1 MSDNNS
7 FMNKV
12 TKAGQNLVEQAK
24 EAGQNIADSA
34 ATQNIM
40 EKVGDAGGNILERA
54 KDLGGNLKDRAE
66 DAGQSLRKQ
75 TGKLFYRDEAAQ
87 EGDIEARQGFVER
100 LEVAGENLLDKAK
113 ELLQES
119 NTRRLIVR
127 SQDDKELLEVPLT
140 GGIVAGGVLAFV
152 APIVAV
158 LTAVG
163 GAVARVKLEVIRD
176 AEIVEDVQQLEA
188 DNTGEAEA

>member
-1 MSDNNS
+1 MSENNN

-40 EKVGDAGGNILERA
+40 EKVSDAGGNILERA

-87 EGDIEARQGFVER
+87 DGDIEVRQGFVER
-100 LEVAGENLLDKAK
+100 LEIAGDNLLDKAK

-127 SQDDKELLEVPLT
+127 SQDDKELLELPLT

-152 APIVAV
+152 APIVTV

-188 DNTGEAEA
+188 DNSDDAEA